1 MTKAELVSA
10 IAISTGYDKTTI
22 ANIVEATMS
31 NIKKTVAE
39 GENVYLRGFGSFI
52 LKTRAAKVARNIRAK
67 ESVNVPEHSIP
78 AFKAGAELKEAVYN
92 VKAK

>member
-1 MTKAELVSA
+1 MTKADLVNE
-10 IAISTGYDKTTI
+10 IAISTGYDKRTI
-22 ANIVEATMS
+22 TVIVESFIDELKDSLT
-31 NIKKTVAE
+31 K

-52 LKTRAAKVARNIRAK
+52 LKKRAAKVARNIRAK

-78 AFKAGAELKEAVYN
+78 AFKAGAELKEAVRN

>member
-1 MTKAELVSA
+1 MTKADLVNE
-10 IAISTGYDKTTI
+10 IAISTGYDKRTI
-22 ANIVEATMS
+22 TVIVESFIDELKDSLT
-31 NIKKTVAE
+31 K

>member
-1 MTKAELVSA
+1 MTKADLVNE
-10 IAISTGYDKTTI
+10 IAISTGYDKRTI
-22 ANIVEATMS
+22 TVIVESFIDELKDSLT
-31 NIKKTVAE
+31 K

-52 LKTRAAKVARNIRAK
+52 LKKRAAKVARNIRAK

>member
-1 MTKAELVSA
+1 MTKADLVNE
-10 IAISTGYDKTTI
+10 IAISTGYDKRTI
-22 ANIVEATMS
+22 TVIVESFIDELKDSLT
-31 NIKKTVAE
+31 K

-52 LKTRAAKVARNIRAK
+52 LKKRAAKVARNIRAK

-78 AFKAGAELKEAVYN
+78 AFKAGAEFKEAVYK

>member
-1 MTKAELVSA
+1 MTNVRSLLLSRIFIDE
-10 IAISTGYDKTTI
+10 
-22 ANIVEATMS
+22 
-31 NIKKTVAE
+31 IKDCLTK
-39 GENVYLRGFGSFI
+39 GENIYLRGFGTFE

-67 ESVNVPEHSIP
+67 ESVHVPEHSIP